1 MSDNVLININI
12 ELDEIMDRLETITRN
27 KELDRNDRQN
37 VNIASNYISA
47 ATKVIDDV
55 IKEISK

>member
-1 MSDNVLININI
+1 MSDNVLIDINI

-47 ATKVIDDV
+47 ATKVIGDV